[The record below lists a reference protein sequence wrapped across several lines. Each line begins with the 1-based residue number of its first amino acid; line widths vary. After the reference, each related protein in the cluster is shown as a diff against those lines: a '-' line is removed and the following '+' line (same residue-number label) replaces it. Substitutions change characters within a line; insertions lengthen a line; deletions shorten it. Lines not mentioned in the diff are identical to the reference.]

1 MLPNLT
7 DQFIADTY
15 KGILHT
21 SNTPISS
28 VDIPV
33 FDGVGNRTALNIGAS
48 GASITIDGTVK
59 ADKFTVKGY
68 DSIIDYLFPINSI
81 YLSVDN
87 MNPSIR
93 FVGTLWEQITQGRFL
108 VSVGTGVDINS
119 TSRVF
124 ASGDNNGEYD
134 VTLTASQLPAH
145 NHLNG
150 VRTVIAGARQPHIY
164 GSTRLDM
171 EENTSTSNPDYS
183 SVPVGVDEP
192 SDVFNSTNIQGYT
205 SKTGSDQSHNN
216 TPPSFGL
223 YVWKRIM

>member
-68 DSIIDYLFPINSI
+68 NSIIDYLYPLNSI
-81 YLSVDN
+81 YLSFDN
-87 MNPSIR
+87 TNPSTR
-93 FVGTLWEQITQGRFL
+93 FIGTAWEQVASGKFL
-108 VSVGTGVDINS
+108 VGVGTGTDS
-119 TSRVF
+119 
-124 ASGDNNGEYD
+124 NNVGKAFGAGENAGEYA
-134 VTLTASQLPAH
+134 VTLTTNQIPAH
-145 NHLNG
+145 NHLHG
-150 VRTVIAGARQPHIY
+150 VRTQFGADANIYGNTATDTELAAGSVDTDSGLGGQAAARQ
-164 GSTRLDM
+164 GF
-171 EENTSTSNPDYS
+171 TSN
-183 SVPVGVDEP
+183 
-192 SDVFNSTNIQGYT
+192 
-205 SKTGSDQSHNN
+205 TGGGQSHNN

-223 YVWKRIM
+223 YVWRRIV